1 MYNIV
6 GRAEENRALKPV
18 KPVFCSESFYD
29 HTHNS
34 ERVYH
39 ARWQAWVALLN
50 GCAGYGYGAH
60 GMWQFYDPNDPLGET
75 GKSDARVVPWKTA
88 LRFEGSSKIAHVATL
103 LRQYRWWRLE
113 PRASALL
120 LDGEACPVPTA
131 DDITPPHC
139 AIIPGQLCLVYIPRD
154 NHERRLQLTGISEG
168 CERAGWFN
176 PRNGKTLVVHRIG
189 VTKQG
194 TLTLPERPDPVSE
207 DWVWV
212 MELGAGERPD

>member
-1 MYNIV
+1 MRDPHDHDAVPDGLLLERIQPTSGRGDRILLLASRIPLRV

-75 GKSDARVVPWKTA
+75 GKSDARV
-88 LRFEGSSKIAHVATL
+88 
-103 LRQYRWWRLE
+103 
-113 PRASALL
+113 
-120 LDGEACPVPTA
+120 
-131 DDITPPHC
+131 
-139 AIIPGQLCLVYIPRD
+139 
-154 NHERRLQLTGISEG
+154 
-168 CERAGWFN
+168 
-176 PRNGKTLVVHRIG
+176 
-189 VTKQG
+189 
-194 TLTLPERPDPVSE
+194 
-207 DWVWV
+207 
-212 MELGAGERPD
+212 